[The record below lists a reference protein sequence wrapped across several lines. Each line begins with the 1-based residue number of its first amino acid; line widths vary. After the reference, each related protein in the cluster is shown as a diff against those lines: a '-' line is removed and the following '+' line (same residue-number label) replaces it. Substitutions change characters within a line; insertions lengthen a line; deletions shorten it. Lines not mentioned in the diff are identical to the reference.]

1 MDCGAG
7 VWRHLTAF
15 FLRLSSNHSWPWSPT
30 PIGQS
35 ARATCRH
42 PFSVACPTLSG
53 RLGTAA
59 NPSNPSFSGIAGR
72 VIALC
77 ACGPYRPYAQRRS
90 VSNRFPPSSVSYL
103 FDGLLSSSVGVR
115 TQRRKEAACLRSH
128 CVGRVRGFL
137 RFGAVSDRVAA
148 DFCLCEEVLP
158 GGRHWNLYQS
168 QSFCGLVGNGAA
180 IYSSPWIALGRQ
192 TAPCSSA
199 QRSKGAQPLIRAG
212 TASPGLFALPRCR
225 SGLEPWSPLCFSS
238 VSSELLLGWEAIPW
252 SCALRF
258 LDRNTTKPA
267 RIAYRS
273 GATPLT

>member
-7 VWRHLTAF
+7 VWRHVTPF
-15 FLRLSSNHSWPWSPT
+15 FPPHSSNHSWAWSPT

-77 ACGPYRPYAQRRS
+77 ACGQYRLHAQRRP
-90 VSNRFPPSSVSYL
+90 VSNRFPPPSVSHL
-103 FDGLLSSSVGVR
+103 FDGLLSSSVRVR
-115 TQRRKEAACLRSH
+115 TQRRKEAACLRSY
-128 CVGRVRGFL
+128 CVRRVRGIL
-137 RFGAVSDRVAA
+137 RYGAVSDRVAA
-148 DFCLCEEVLP
+148 DFCLCEEVLL
-158 GGRHWNLYQS
+158 GGRHRNLYQS

-192 TAPCSSA
+192 TAP
-199 QRSKGAQPLIRAG
+199 RSP
-212 TASPGLFALPRCR
+212 T
-225 SGLEPWSPLCFSS
+225 E
-238 VSSELLLGWEAIPW
+238 
-252 SCALRF
+252 
-258 LDRNTTKPA
+258 
-267 RIAYRS
+267 
-273 GATPLT
+273 

>member
-15 FLRLSSNHSWPWSPT
+15 FLRLSSNHSWHWSPT

-35 ARATCRH
+35 ARASCRD
-42 PFSVACPTLSG
+42 PFSAAYPTLSDC
-53 RLGTAA
+53 LDTAA
-59 NPSNPSFSGIAGR
+59 NLSNPCFSWFACR
-72 VIALC
+72 VINLC
-77 ACGPYRPYAQRRS
+77 ACRPYRPYAQRRP
-90 VSNRFPPSSVSYL
+90 VSNRFPPSSVSHL

-137 RFGAVSDRVAA
+137 WFAAVSDRMAA

-168 QSFCGLVGNGAA
+168 QSFCGLVRNAAA

-192 TAPCSSA
+192 TAPWSSA
-199 QRSKGAQPLIRAG
+199 QCSKVAQPLIRSV
-212 TASPGLFALPRCR
+212 TASPGLLAL
-225 SGLEPWSPLCFSS
+225 S
-238 VSSELLLGWEAIPW
+238 V
-252 SCALRF
+252 R
-258 LDRNTTKPA
+258 
-267 RIAYRS
+267 
-273 GATPLT
+273 